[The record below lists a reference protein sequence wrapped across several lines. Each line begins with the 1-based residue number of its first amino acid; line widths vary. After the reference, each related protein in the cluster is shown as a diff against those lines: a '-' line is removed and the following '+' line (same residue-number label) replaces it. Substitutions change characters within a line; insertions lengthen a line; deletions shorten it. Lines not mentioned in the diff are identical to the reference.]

1 MHYYPHHIGDFLR
14 DTVSLTPQESY
25 FYLRLIW
32 LYYESEKP
40 LPNDTETL
48 AFKVGAR
55 GQEDC
60 LSLLLRTFF
69 RYDSDLNSYTHQ
81 RIDAEIRKYQRK
93 AESARGANQ
102 IRWTLEKDKKSDLN
116 SDTDQILT
124 NNQQPITNNH
134 IEAQQEKPASKE
146 KKRGTR
152 LSEDWQPDEKLI
164 QFAKEKRPDLN
175 LNDTV
180 RMFKNYWVAKTRDAT
195 KLDWN
200 LTFENWVMNQKASY
214 AKQVAQPTASAYGD
228 RASL

>member
-93 AESARGANQ
+93 AASARGANQ

-164 QFAKEKRPDLN
+164 QFAKTKRPDLN

-180 RMFKNYWVAKTRDAT
+180 RMFKNYWVAKTKDAT

-214 AKQVAQPTASAYGD
+214 TKQTAQPTASAYGD